1 MKMDSNNLPRLRLND
16 AEVVFAPFHDPEFD
30 SELNLAISAAPSTSG
45 LSRRRCWDRIHIHW
59 KRASTEGEV
68 FTLHLPGQ
76 IRLEGFDHFIFCITY
91 VGEIEARFSAITAAG
106 AQPLTDWVPSSGQR
120 IEITPLIPAVLGDR
134 IRGIEVSF
142 RSASP
147 LDGFVDLI
155 WFGLGNAAKR
165 EVVTTPYTPPYGAD
179 WQGLLALPEA
189 WPDTTP
195 FQCDLLFA
203 SEDLPDLRDKLARPE
218 WAPLLESMHARAQ
231 ADLATAPEH
240 WLGAHVAWTDT
251 RYIRVRER
259 GAIATF
265 NEALVIGFV
274 AIIQRDLTLAR
285 QALRHLLTLLHCGDW
300 SLSDENRLQGSTWDQ
315 RCFHE
320 EMITTAVSLLT
331 DWFGWALTPRAHDLI
346 RQTIWDKGLAV
357 IERDMMKIEEVHHI
371 NQGPWFCRA
380 RILGGLLL
388 EQSWPRVGDYVERA
402 KETLLEGLDRYI
414 LSDGGT
420 DEGLGYFGGTL
431 ETSLG
436 GLIAYAR
443 SRNVPLRDLLPP
455 QLARSTD
462 FLEALSAVKPGHVLL
477 DGDNSNDESITDAML
492 MLAGVYPEQAYLRIA
507 AAALP
512 IPTDLNTYY
521 RQYYGCGV
529 YAAILGPTE
538 LPQAECIVPTFARL
552 PVSGHLTSL
561 RRVGD
566 HSVRLHFA
574 GAKAN
579 ASHSHLDKGNF
590 TLEIDGQPVLVD
602 RGILRY
608 DDPRAGQ
615 LKLSARHNVL
625 TPVTD
630 SGGYLDQAQVT
641 AATIP
646 GGQGDERSL
655 NAHID
660 LANVWRERMSRSERQ
675 IVSTDPGTFT
685 VADSGELLQP
695 ARLAFHLQALTP
707 FTIDGTSVSLRVGA
721 QTLRIHAPWAVSAS
735 QSVDL
740 INCHGQAIHHLVLT
754 SEPRSSFELE
764 THFECTFA

>member
-1 MKMDSNNLPRLRLND
+1 MKSNNLPLLRLNA
-16 AEVVFAPFHDPEFD
+16 AESVFAPFNDPLFN
-30 SELNLAISAAPSTSG
+30 SELNLAISSAPSTIG
-45 LSRRRCWDRIHIHW
+45 LTQHRYWDRIRIHW
-59 KRASTEGEV
+59 ERASPEGEV
-68 FTLHLPGQ
+68 FTLNLSGQ
-76 IRLEGFDHFIFCITY
+76 IQLEGFDHFIFCLT
-91 VGEIEARFSAITAAG
+91 VTANMDARFSAITAAG
-106 AQPLTDWVPSSGQR
+106 PQPLTDWVPCSGRR
-120 IEITPLIPAVLGDR
+120 IEVTASMDALPGDS
-134 IRGIEVSF
+134 IDGIEVSF

-147 LDGFVDLI
+147 LDGFVNLI
-155 WFGLGNAAKR
+155 WFGLGNTAKR
-165 EVVTTPYTPPYGAD
+165 EVVTAPYTPPYGED
-179 WQGLLALPEA
+179 WQGLLALPEV
-189 WPDTTP
+189 WPETTP
-195 FQCDLLFA
+195 FECGLLFA
-203 SEDLPDLRDKLARPE
+203 PEDLPDLRDKLARPE
-218 WAPLLESMHARAQ
+218 WAPLLASMQARAQ

-240 WLGAHVAWTDT
+240 WLGDHVAWTDT
-251 RYIRVRER
+251 RYLRAREA
-259 GAIATF
+259 GAIASF
-265 NEALVIGFV
+265 NEAIVIGFV

-300 SLSDENRLQGSTWDQ
+300 NLSDEACLQGSTWDV

-331 DWFGWALTPRAHDLI
+331 DWFGWALTPRAHELI
-346 RQTIWDKGLAV
+346 RHMIWDKGLAV
-357 IERDMMKIEEVHHI
+357 IERVMMNVEEVHHI

-402 KETLLEGLDRYI
+402 KDTLLEGLDRYI
-414 LSDGGT
+414 MSDGGT

-431 ETSLG
+431 ETALG
-436 GLIAYAR
+436 GMTAYAR

-462 FLEALSAVKPGHVLL
+462 FLEALSAVRPGHLLL
-477 DGDNSNDESITDAML
+477 DGDSSNDESITDAIL
-492 MLAGVYPEQAYLRIA
+492 MLAGIYPEQAYLRIA

-512 IPTDLNTYY
+512 IPTDQNTYY
-521 RQYYGCGV
+521 RQYYGSGV

-552 PVSGHLTSL
+552 LACGHLTSL
-561 RRVGD
+561 RRMGD

-590 TLEIDGQPVLVD
+590 TLEIDAQPVLVD
-602 RGILRY
+602 RGVVRY
-608 DDPRAGQ
+608 DDPRTEQ
-615 LKLSARHNVL
+615 LKVSARHNVL

-641 AATIP
+641 VATIP
-646 GGQGDERSL
+646 DGQGDERSL
-655 NAHID
+655 NASID
-660 LANVWRERMSRSERQ
+660 LANVWREHMSRCERH
-675 IVSTDPGTFT
+675 IVSADPSTFT
-685 VADSGELLQP
+685 VTDSGELLQP

-707 FTIDGTSVSLRVGA
+707 FTIDGTSVCLPVGE

-735 QSVDL
+735 QSTDL
-740 INCHGQAIHHLVLT
+740 INCHGQAIYHLVLM
-754 SEPRSSFELE
+754 SESCSSFELE